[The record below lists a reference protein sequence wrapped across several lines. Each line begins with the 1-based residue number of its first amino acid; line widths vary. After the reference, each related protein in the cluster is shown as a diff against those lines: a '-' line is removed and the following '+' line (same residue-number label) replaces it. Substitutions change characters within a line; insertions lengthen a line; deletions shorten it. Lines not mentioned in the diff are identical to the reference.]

1 MEGLGTAEG
10 SSSENSDDD
19 SEEAP
24 STSGTSFHVSQNGC
38 GGVDRAAE
46 IPSSSQQA
54 RVLSTDCRSPEE
66 PQSPLTDSGNSISED
81 LCAELG
87 ETPTQ
92 EYMERKRAIET
103 ENTQEKIERA
113 AVSPGNR
120 L

>member
-1 MEGLGTAEG
+1 MEGLGTSEG

-24 STSGTSFHVSQNGC
+24 GTSGMSFHVSQNGC
-38 GGVDRAAE
+38 DGVDTAAE

-54 RVLSTDCRSPEE
+54 RVLNTDCRSPEKL
-66 PQSPLTDSGNSISED
+66 QSPLTDSGNSISED

-92 EYMERKRAIET
+92 EYMERKRAVET
-103 ENTQEKIERA
+103 ENTREKKEA
-113 AVSPGNR
+113 YSVSLG
-120 L
+120 